1 MFLDDGVGNPQAP
14 TDKVFKMIKV
24 IKLIVPVTRST
35 KPLGVVGI
43 SNHR

>member
-24 IKLIVPVTRST
+24 IKTIAPVTWST
-35 KPLGVVGI
+35 KPLGVVEI
-43 SNHR
+43 SKHR